1 MFTLAIIT
9 ALTFCMPPVPEI
21 VLEDRVDVLEVNHV
35 AFEKGGYLNQLIG
48 YDWSEDRQRYDV
60 VFWRHLSAENI
71 PRSLREGYVSEEI
84 EGRITRRII
93 APVRWERWLSYDIER
108 QEHYEILP
116 SSQRRELSKLREV
129 TPSASDL
136 VTP

>member
-1 MFTLAIIT
+1 MITLLLAIV
-9 ALTFCMPPVPEI
+9 FCMPPVPEI

-35 AFEKGGYLNQLIG
+35 AFENGGYINQLIG
-48 YDWSEDRQRYDV
+48 WDFSEDRQRYDV
-60 VFWRHLSAENI
+60 VFWWHLSADSI
-71 PRSLREGYVSEEI
+71 PRAIDGVYVSEDTT
-84 EGRITRRII
+84 GRITRRII
-93 APVRWERWLSYDIER
+93 APVRWERWLPYDIER

-116 SSQRRELSKLREV
+116 SSQRRELSKLRET